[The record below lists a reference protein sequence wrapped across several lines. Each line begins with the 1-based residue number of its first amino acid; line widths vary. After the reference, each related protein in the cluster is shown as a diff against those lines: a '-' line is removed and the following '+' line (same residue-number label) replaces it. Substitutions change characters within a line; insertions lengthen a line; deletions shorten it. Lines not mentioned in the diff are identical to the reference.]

1 MKRRSLFG
9 VVAGVFAGAFG
20 LKSKADECSGTMEM
34 MLIPHGWRMKSK
46 DFKIGPSGDV
56 VQATYFFEKVEI
68 QPLSSS
74 AESLHAS
81 DFQVK

>member
-20 LKSKADECSGTMEM
+20 LKSKADECSGSFDVMY
-34 MLIPHGWRMKSK
+34 IGPGWRIKST
-46 DFKIGPSGDV
+46 DSKIDPSGEV
-56 VQATYFFEKVEI
+56 VQVTYFFEKVEI

-74 AESLHAS
+74 AE
-81 DFQVK
+81 K